1 MLRLLKILADSTR
14 LRLLRI
20 LRQGDFTVQDLMHIL
35 DMGQSRISRHLK
47 LMTDAGLLQI
57 EKQGTW
63 HYYRLSLEEGLFKD
77 LWGSLEPR
85 LASLEGQ
92 EQDAFGVV
100 QVMSDRRKRNQ
111 DFFNRHAPE
120 WDKLHVEL
128 LNLPDYQ
135 EQLLD
140 LIPSGG
146 LIVEIGVGTGSLLP
160 SLAMKGQQV
169 LGLDHSPSMIKLARD
184 VLARQQLATRVE
196 VRLAE
201 MNHLP
206 CSPGS
211 VRTVVMN
218 QVLHH
223 AEQPVDVFR
232 EIARVLEAD
241 GTLVVADLAR
251 HGYDW
256 ARDRLADQ
264 WLGFKRE
271 ELELWLDETGLSMT
285 LCRDVD
291 VLSGQ
296 QTVFLLKAINHKH
309 SPESRIQENSN

>member
-1 MLRLLKILADSTR
+1 MLRLFKILADSTR
-14 LRLLRI
+14 LRLLRV
-20 LRQGDFTVQDLMHIL
+20 LRQGDFTVQDLMQIL

-47 LMTDAGLLQI
+47 LMTDAGLLQV

-63 HYYRLSLEEGLFKD
+63 HYYRLSLEEALFKD
-77 LWGSLEPR
+77 LWCSIEPR
-85 LASLEGQ
+85 LVELKNQ
-92 EQDAFGVV
+92 EQDAFGLV

-120 WDKLHVEL
+120 WDNLHVEL

-135 EQLLD
+135 ERLLD
-140 LIPSGG
+140 LVPSGG
-146 LIVEIGVGTGSLLP
+146 LIVEVGAGTGSLLP
-160 SLAMKGQQV
+160 LLAMKGEQI
-169 LGLDHSPSMIKLARD
+169 LALDHSPAMIKLARE
-184 VLARQQLATRVE
+184 VVTQQQLAAKVE

-206 CSPGS
+206 CSHGS

-223 AEQPVDVFR
+223 AEQPVEVFR
-232 EIARVLEAD
+232 EIARVLEPD
-241 GTLVVADLAR
+241 GSLVVADLTR
-251 HGYDW
+251 HGHDW

-264 WLGFKRE
+264 WLGFKRQ
-271 ELELWLDETGLSMT
+271 ELEIWLDETGLSMSV
-285 LCRDVD
+285 CQEVD

-296 QTVFLLKAINHKH
+296 QSVFLLKAVNHKH

>member
-1 MLRLLKILADSTR
+1 MLRLFKILADGTR
-14 LRLLRI
+14 LRLLRV

-63 HYYRLSLEEGLFKD
+63 HYYRLSLDEEGLFRD
-77 LWGSLEPR
+77 LWSALEPR
-85 LASLEGQ
+85 LAALEGQ
-92 EQDAFGVV
+92 EQDAFGVA

-120 WDKLHVEL
+120 WDKLHLEL

-140 LIPSGG
+140 MVPSGG
-146 LIVEIGVGTGSLLP
+146 LIVEVGVGTGSLLP
-160 SLAMKGQQV
+160 SLATKGQQV
-169 LGLDHSPSMIKLARD
+169 LGLDHSPAMIKLARE
-184 VLARQQLATRVE
+184 VLGQQQLASKVE
-196 VRLAE
+196 VHLAE

-206 CSPGS
+206 CSQGS

-232 EIARVLEAD
+232 EIARVLEPE
-241 GTLVVADLAR
+241 GFLVVADLAR
-251 HGYDW
+251 HGHDW

-271 ELELWLDETGLSMT
+271 ELESWLAETGLSMAV
-285 LCRDVD
+285 CHEVD
-291 VLSGQ
+291 ALPGQ
-296 QTVFLLKAINHKH
+296 QAVFLLKAVNHKH
-309 SPESRIQENSN
+309 SSEFKDSGKH